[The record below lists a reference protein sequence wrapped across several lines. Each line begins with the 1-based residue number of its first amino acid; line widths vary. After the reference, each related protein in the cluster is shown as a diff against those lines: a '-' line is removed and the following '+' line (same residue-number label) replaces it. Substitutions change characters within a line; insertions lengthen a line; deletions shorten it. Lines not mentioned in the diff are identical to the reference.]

1 MDLAKL
7 HSLVVLLCTLSFAGD
22 RVCYAFENTVEKTV
36 LKVGEELWKES
47 LPLQRGSRLYKLEG
61 LKPYTWYEVKIS
73 YPASI
78 PACFSLQL
86 MRGDLDSAT
95 NFNRRLLN
103 TEKIIFKAESLE
115 LIQNQVH
122 TIYNYVC
129 IVRYLKALQSFILVQ
144 GGMHVLATVEPEGV
158 VAIRDVKERESI
170 IYNIVCDELLLGIP
184 HKAWPVGILVLLC
197 LVVAFVVPSFLPPFL
212 LAKSHTQQALHEDV
226 SKHS

>member
-1 MDLAKL
+1 MDLVKL
-7 HSLVVLLCTLSFAGD
+7 HSLVVLLCTLSFAGN
-22 RVCYAFENTVEKTV
+22 RVCYAFDNTVEKTM

-47 LPLQRGSRLYKLEG
+47 LPLHRGSCLYKLEG

-86 MRGDLDSAT
+86 TWGDSDSAM
-95 NFNRRLLN
+95 NLNRKLLN
-103 TEKIIFKAESLE
+103 TEKIIFKTESLE
-115 LIQNQVH
+115 LIQNQ
-122 TIYNYVC
+122 
-129 IVRYLKALQSFILVQ
+129 
-144 GGMHVLATVEPEGV
+144 GGMHVLVTVEPEGV

-197 LVVAFVVPSFLPPFL
+197 LVVAFIVPSFLPPFL
-212 LAKSHTQQALHEDV
+212 LAKSRSQQELHEDV
-226 SKHS
+226 SKNS

>member
-86 MRGDLDSAT
+86 MRGDSDSAT

-115 LIQNQVH
+115 LIQNQ
-122 TIYNYVC
+122 
-129 IVRYLKALQSFILVQ
+129 

-158 VAIRDVKERESI
+158 VAIQDVKERESI